1 MSLSSPLLP
10 KGFPRA
16 PTSGLSHTLDL
27 FWNSPT
33 SKPHHFRD
41 PVPGAQAQRAGS
53 EPGPVVGPYS
63 SISTCELIHSHKNSR
78 RQVITAITQKRVRT
92 LPLDDTGAHAVLQ
105 CLSGIQ
111 FNVSPLVLWWVYT
124 CYVCWVLT
132 EKYALGK
139 QMTHLKALKGS
150 IK

>member
-41 PVPGAQAQRAGS
+41 PVPGAHAQRAGS
-53 EPGPVVGPYS
+53 EPGPVVGPHS

-78 RQVITAITQKRVRT
+78 RQAITAITQKRVRT
-92 LPLDDTGAHAVLQ
+92 LPLMTQ
-105 CLSGIQ
+105 EPMLSYRV
-111 FNVSPLVLWWVYT
+111 FLVFSLMSVHCSCDGSTRTTYAEFSLKNMLWESKRHTWK
-124 CYVCWVLT
+124 L
-132 EKYALGK
+132 
-139 QMTHLKALKGS
+139 
-150 IK
+150 

>member
-92 LPLDDTGAHAVLQ
+92 LPLMTQ
-105 CLSGIQ
+105 EPMLSYSV
-111 FNVSPLVLWWVYT
+111 FLVFSLMSVHWSCDGSTRATYAEFSLKNMLWESKWHT
-124 CYVCWVLT
+124 WKL
-132 EKYALGK
+132 
-139 QMTHLKALKGS
+139 
-150 IK
+150 